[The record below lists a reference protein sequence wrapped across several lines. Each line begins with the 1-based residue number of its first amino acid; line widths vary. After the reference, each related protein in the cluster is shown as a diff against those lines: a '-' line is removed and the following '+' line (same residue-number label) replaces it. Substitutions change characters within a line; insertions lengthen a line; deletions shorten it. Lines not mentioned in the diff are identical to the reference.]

1 MIKLV
6 RLDERMIHGQIAIK
20 WSRHTGVD
28 RIIVANDEAASNDII
43 KKSLMMA
50 APSTCKT
57 AIRSVENSI
66 KLMNDPRA
74 ENLKILVIVSTPEDL
89 LKVID
94 NVKEKIPLINI
105 GNYGRI
111 APKKGMEMRKTY
123 GANLYA
129 YDDEVKIFKKI
140 LDHGIETIYQTTPE
154 DTPEPLAKV
163 LGL

>member
-1 MIKLV
+1 MIRLI

-20 WSRHTGVD
+20 WSRHTGVN
-28 RIIVANDEAASNDII
+28 RIIVANDEAASNDIV
-43 KKSLMMA
+43 KKSLLMA

-57 AIRSVENSI
+57 AIRSVEKSI
-66 KLMNDPRA
+66 ELINDPRA
-74 ENLKILVIVSTPEDL
+74 KNLKILVIVSTPEDL

-94 NVKEKIPLINI
+94 SVNEKVPQINI

-111 APKKGMEMRKTY
+111 APKKGMEIRKTY

-129 YDDEVKIFKKI
+129 YNHEVEIFKEI
-140 LDHGIETIYQTTPE
+140 LDYGIETIYQTTPE